1 MRTISNYLQTRH
13 IRNHTNEGIT
23 ILPVNNVEEGIAA
36 AKELLYTIVDRKTV
50 VYLSGGSTPKN
61 LYTILAR
68 EEQLDPAAVGMV
80 DERYG
85 KKFHEKSN
93 EKMFRETGLLRYF
106 QMRDIPFY
114 PYITDNDISR
124 ESAAEK
130 YDQQMRSLNAT
141 FQQSVGIM
149 GIGQDGHTSG
159 IAPNR
164 GREFVNPMFED
175 DRKHVL
181 VSEFNDPKSMY
192 GERVSMTFLG
202 ISLLDY
208 IIVLIFGD
216 DKKHALELLFS
227 EGSETEIPSR
237 VYKRPELAQKT
248 LFITDQ
254 NV

>member
-1 MRTISNYLQTRH
+1 MMIISDYLQKHH
-13 IRNHTNEGIT
+13 IPHHLNEGIT
-23 ILPVNNVEEGIAA
+23 ILPAVNAGKGVDL
-36 AKELLYTIVDRKTV
+36 AKELLYEIVDRKTV
-50 VYLSGGSTPKN
+50 LYLSGGSTPKN
-61 LYTILAR
+61 LYTTLAK
-68 EEQLDPAAVGMV
+68 EELLDPAAVGMV

-93 EKMFRETGLLRYF
+93 EKMFRETGLLRYL

-114 PYITDNDISR
+114 PYIIDNDISR
-124 ESAAEK
+124 EKAAGR
-130 YDQQMRSLNAT
+130 YDQQMREWNAT
-141 FQQSVGIM
+141 FQHSVAIM

-164 GREFVNPMFED
+164 GQEFNNPMFSEE
-175 DRKHVL
+175 RKHLL
-181 VSEFNDPKSMY
+181 VSEFDDPNSMY

-202 ISLLDY
+202 ISLLDH

-227 EGSETEIPSR
+227 DGSETDVPSR
-237 VYKRPELAQKT
+237 MYKRPDIAQKT